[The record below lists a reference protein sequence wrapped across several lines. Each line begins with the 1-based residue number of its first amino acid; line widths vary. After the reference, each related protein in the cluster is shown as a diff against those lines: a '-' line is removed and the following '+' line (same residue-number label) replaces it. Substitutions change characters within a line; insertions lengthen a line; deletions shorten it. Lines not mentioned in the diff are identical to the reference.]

1 MCVALASEVITAKQ
15 KQISR
20 ITEQKL
26 FHGTQMVAVIT
37 TLNFD
42 EANSRPAKT
51 SSFMETEGTLPRSYR
66 PANVPI

>member
-1 MCVALASEVITAKQ
+1 M
-15 KQISR
+15 
-20 ITEQKL
+20 TEQK
-26 FHGTQMVAVIT
+26 TVPRNKEMITVIT

-51 SSFMETEGTLPRSYR
+51 SSFMETEGTLPRLYW